1 MSDTKAQA
9 TDQVQVTLKKPHRHA
24 GQWHK
29 EGAKIAVTPA
39 QAEWLKERG
48 KI

>member
-1 MSDTKAQA
+1 MSDTKAQT

-24 GQWHK
+24 GEWHK
-29 EGAKIAVTPA
+29 EGTEIAATPA
-39 QAEWLKERG
+39 QAERLKERG